1 MAARNGVPIFRG
13 CRSLRAFH
21 RTSRQGPRKRYLS
34 NGGISPLNQPPLNQP
49 LQDMPPSPASMIGG
63 TESWQNRHDH
73 VTHVTTLENGI
84 RVASEDSFGQ
94 FSTIGVVIDAGSR
107 YEVEY
112 PAGLSH
118 LLEKLSFQSTVKYKT
133 NDDITQELEKFGGM
147 ADCTSFRDAI
157 IYGTSCF
164 TSGVPTVMEVLSEGV
179 LQPRLND
186 QEIEEQK
193 MVVQFELENL
203 DMKPDPEPALTDL
216 IHAAAFRDNTVGL
229 PKLCPPENINM
240 FNSSILFDY
249 MKQYYQPSRM
259 VIAGVNVDHQH
270 LIDLTRTHFIHK
282 KPVWFKE
289 GEKVATPDRSI
300 TQYTGGMIK
309 DHRIEP
315 RINPGPT
322 PLPELAHLSIGLESC
337 NYEDP
342 DFFAFT
348 VLNTLM
354 GGGGSFSAGGPGK
367 GMYSR
372 LYLNVLNRYHWIYSA
387 TAYHHSYADTGLFCI
402 HGSCHPTKLR
412 DLAQVFVKEYFALV
426 NGEISEVE
434 VARAKKQLQSMLMMN
449 LESRIIVF
457 EDIGRQVLGLNKRK
471 SSQEL
476 FHSIENV
483 TVEDVKRVGFRML
496 ASKPSV
502 AGLGNLTTLPKY
514 QEVQHAFG
522 NSGNFTGASRF
533 FLFRN

>member
-147 ADCTSFRDAI
+147 ADCTSF
-157 IYGTSCF
+157 
-164 TSGVPTVMEVLSEGV
+164 SGVPTVMEVLSEGV

-186 QEIEEQK
+186 QE
-193 MVVQFELENL
+193 
-203 DMKPDPEPALTDL
+203 
-216 IHAAAFRDNTVGL
+216 AAFRDNTVGL

-387 TAYHHSYADTGLFCI
+387 TAYHHSYADTGL
-402 HGSCHPTKLR
+402 

>member
-1 MAARNGVPIFRG
+1 MPIFQG

-21 RTSRQGPRKRYLS
+21 RTSRHATQSRLFS
-34 NGGISPLNQPPLNQP
+34 NGAIPPLNEP
-49 LQDMPPSPASMIGG
+49 LPNIPPPPPLMISD
-63 TESWQNRHDH
+63 TESWKNRHDH

-84 RVASEDSFGQ
+84 KVASEDSFGQ

-107 YEVEY
+107 YEVDY

-118 LLEKLSFQSTVKYKT
+118 LLEKLSFQSTVKFKT
-133 NDDITQELEKFGGM
+133 NDDITQEMEKIGGL

-164 TSGVPTVMEVLSEGV
+164 TSGVPTVMEVLSEAV
-179 LQPRLND
+179 LQPRLTD

-203 DMKPDPEPALTDL
+203 EMKLDPEPALTDL
-216 IHAAAFRDNTVGL
+216 IHAAAFRENTVGL
-229 PKLCPPENINM
+229 PKLCPPENIGK
-240 FNSSILFDY
+240 FNSSILMDY
-249 MKQYYQPSRM
+249 FKRYYQPSRM
-259 VIAGVNVDHQH
+259 VIAGVNVEHQH
-270 LIDLTRTHFIHK
+270 LIDLTKTYFVDK
-282 KPVWFKE
+282 KPVWYTE
-289 GEKVATPDRSI
+289 GEEPESPDRSI
-300 TQYTGGMIK
+300 AQYTGGIIK
-309 DHRIEP
+309 DHRTEP

-322 PLPELAHLSIGLESC
+322 PLPDLAHLSIGLESC
-337 NYEDP
+337 HYDDP

-348 VLNTLM
+348 VLNTMM

-402 HGSCHPTKLR
+402 HGSCHPTQLK
-412 DLAQVFVKEYFALV
+412 DLVQVIVKEYFTLL
-426 NGEISEVE
+426 NSGISEVE

-449 LESRIIVF
+449 LESRVVVF
-457 EDIGRQVLGLNKRK
+457 EDIGRQVIGLNKRK
-471 SSQEL
+471 SAQEL
-476 FHSIENV
+476 YESIENV
-483 TVEDVKRVGFRML
+483 TMDDIKRVSARML

-502 AGLGNLTTLPKY
+502 AALGNLASLPKY
-514 QEVQHAFG
+514 EEVQYAFG
-522 NSGNFTGASRF
+522 NRGNFSGASRL